1 MKILIYGAGV
11 LGCNLA
17 HTLFESRFKSK
28 DEITLLARGYW
39 FDEIKNNGLTIKHR
53 LKFKTT
59 NDKINVINKLKENDF
74 YDVIFVVMQFIQIE
88 SIIDILNKNVSKNIV
103 LVGNNL
109 DTDKFL
115 NLLKSKNVLF
125 GFFKAAGNKSQ
136 NKINSIS
143 LNKIT
148 IGRTDNKNADN
159 DFISEIFKNTKIK
172 ADIENKMNDWLKCH
186 MAFVL
191 PVFYACYYSGL
202 NLKNIKNDK
211 IFIYKIID
219 AIKEGYDILGK
230 LGYDKLPE
238 EDYKAVSQNRRKC
251 YIFFKICCSTFLGN
265 LMATEHSISGKNEM
279 IALANEFNK
288 LKEKANMNTPNLD
301 ELEKYAYENN
311 IITK

>member
-115 NLLKSKNVLF
+115 NLLKNKNVLF

-172 ADIENKMNDWLKCH
+172 AEIENKMNDWLKCH

-288 LKEKANMNTPNLD
+288 LKEKANINTPNLD
-301 ELEKYAYENN
+301 ELEKYAHENN